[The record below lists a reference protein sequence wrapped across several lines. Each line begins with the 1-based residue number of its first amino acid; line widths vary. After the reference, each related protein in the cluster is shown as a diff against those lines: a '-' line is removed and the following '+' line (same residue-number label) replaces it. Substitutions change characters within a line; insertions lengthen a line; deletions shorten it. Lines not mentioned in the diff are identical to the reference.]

1 MKKPSPLGEGSGWF
15 LGSAPLAPIPP
26 SSLPP
31 AAGNEYE
38 YALNTNLNRAKESEE
53 GYVDQ
58 AEVFRGNLDTST
70 IRPDGDGDA
79 APVPAI
85 EETQRGSP

>member
-1 MKKPSPLGEGSGWF
+1 MV

-31 AAGNEYE
+31 TAGNEYE
-38 YALNTNLNRAKESEE
+38 YALNAKLKRAKYAEE
-53 GYVDQ
+53 RYVDQ
-58 AEVFRGNLDTST
+58 AEIVSRNLDTAT

-79 APVPAI
+79 AAVPTV
-85 EETQRGSP
+85 EQTQLGSP

>member
-1 MKKPSPLGEGSGWF
+1 MR

-38 YALNTNLNRAKESEE
+38 YALNTKLNRAKYAEE
-53 GYVDQ
+53 RYVDQ
-58 AEVFRGNLDTST
+58 AEIVGRNLHATT
-70 IRPDGDGDA
+70 IRLDGDGDA
-79 APVPAI
+79 AAVAAI
-85 EETQRGSP
+85 EQAQLGSP

>member
-1 MKKPSPLGEGSGWF
+1 MKKPSPLRRGFWLV

-26 SSLPP
+26 SRLPP

-38 YALNTNLNRAKESEE
+38 YALNTKLNRAKQTEK

-58 AEVFRGNLDTST
+58 AEVVSRNLHATT
-70 IRPDGDGDA
+70 IRPDGDGNA
-79 APVPAI
+79 AAVSTV
-85 EETQRGSP
+85 EQTQLGSP

>member
-58 AEVFRGNLDTST
+58 AEVVSGNLHTPS

-79 APVPAI
+79 AAVSAV
-85 EETQRGSP
+85 EQTQLGSP